1 MRRSFILWALIA
13 LVLLSLP
20 RPAAAQ
26 KPAPDQDAKVSAAL
40 QARLQQADSPVSVLV
55 VMADQ
60 LDLPTALAGQPPST
74 ARVAA
79 AYTALTA
86 HAHARSAAG
95 TGGAHAEGVPGA
107 CDPRE

>member
-1 MRRSFILWALIA
+1 MHRSFMRWALIA

-26 KPAPDQDAKVSAAL
+26 TPAPDQDASARVSAAL
-40 QARLQQADSPVSVLV
+40 QARLQQADAPVSVLV

-60 LDLPTALAGQPPST
+60 LDLPAALADQPPST

-79 AYTALTA
+79 AYMALTA
-86 HAHARSAAG
+86 HAVATQADLRAWLDAR
-95 TGGAHAEGVPGA
+95 GVAYRPY
-107 CDPRE
+107 